1 MVNASM
7 VQSKAPLWYVCRL
20 SPQPCTRPHNVGN
33 TIGDICHALS
43 SSITYSFILGALAAL
58 FLTRAAAF
66 GQIPPPSVMVP
77 PPTGAPVAQPNK
89 HIYKPRPNAPP
100 VGEWDVHAKDQD
112 APVGEWD
119 VHAKDQDAKGH
130 VWHLRGHAEM
140 ENVSMLFRADEIDYN
155 EDTGDV

>member
-43 SSITYSFILGALAAL
+43 SSITYSFILGVLAAL
-58 FLTRAAAF
+58 VLTRAAAF

-77 PPTGAPVAQPNK
+77 PPTGAPVGGGT
-89 HIYKPRPNAPP
+89 ITEGGGICPNAAAR
-100 VGEWDVHAKDQD
+100 VKTSAAN
-112 APVGEWD
+112 APRMKLYV
-119 VHAKDQDAKGH
+119 
-130 VWHLRGHAEM
+130 
-140 ENVSMLFRADEIDYN
+140 MLEESA
-155 EDTGDV
+155 